1 MIVYPTTRIQEKG
14 QVTIPQELRKKLN
27 LNQGDL
33 VAFVETK
40 DGVTIKALDTIA
52 EEMLAALEKKLGKR
66 GISLNTLMN
75 ASMKKG
81 GDAAAK
87 ELGVKDDEKE
97 IFYQALSLR
106 AQAAVKN
113 LRDNAGKYGTD
124 KITEQE
130 IEAEIQAV
138 RREKRNANRA

>member
-40 DGVTIKALDTIA
+40 DGITIKSLDAIA
-52 EEMLAALEKKLGKR
+52 EEMLASLEKKIGKR
-66 GISLNTLMN
+66 GISLDKLMTV
-75 ASMKKG
+75 AMKKG

-87 ELGVKDDEKE
+87 ELGIKDDEKE

-106 AQAAVKN
+106 AQAAVSFIQSEAKRN
-113 LRDNAGKYGTD
+113 GTD
-124 KITEQE
+124 KLTEDE

>member
-14 QVTIPQELRKKLN
+14 QVTIPQELRKKLH
-27 LNQGDL
+27 LKQGDL

-40 DGVTIKALDTIA
+40 DGVALKPLEAIA
-52 EEMLAALEKKLGKR
+52 EEMLAALEKKIARR
-66 GISLNTLMN
+66 GISLDKLMS
-75 ASMKKG
+75 AAMKKG

-106 AQAAVKN
+106 AQAAVRT
-113 LRDNAGKYGTD
+113 LQENAAKYGTN
-124 KITEQE
+124 KLTEE
-130 IEAEIQAV
+130 DIEAEIQAV
-138 RREKRNANRA
+138 RKGK

>member
-81 GDAAAK
+81 GDAAA
-87 ELGVKDDEKE
+87 
-97 IFYQALSLR
+97 
-106 AQAAVKN
+106 
-113 LRDNAGKYGTD
+113 
-124 KITEQE
+124 
-130 IEAEIQAV
+130 
-138 RREKRNANRA
+138 